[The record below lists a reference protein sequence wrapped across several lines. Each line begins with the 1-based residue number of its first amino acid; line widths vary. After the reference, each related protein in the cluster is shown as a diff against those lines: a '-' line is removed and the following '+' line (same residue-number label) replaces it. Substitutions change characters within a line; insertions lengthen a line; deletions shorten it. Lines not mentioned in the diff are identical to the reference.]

1 MIMATAELS
10 CQVSEENQECREA
23 FWAEWKDLTLSTRP
37 EEG

>member
-1 MIMATAELS
+1 MATTELS
-10 CQVSEENQECREA
+10 CQVSEEDRERREA